1 MSPSSIRILFFICKA
16 FQSWLCLPLHQYL
29 SPFSPLRLKC
39 LPQWALSVHPTHL
52 LLPTLMSLHFL
63 FSTKNDFPSPLH
75 NTLSILWYLGWN
87 IASSRS
93 LPWPLHLQKKQSI
106 PNPLPANKHTHTVL
120 MIISPCLFPSK
131 PLLPCNYLAGV
142 FVCHLS
148 ALPAKVLK
156 SRNLVCHSIPSAL
169 KSICLAN
176 TRRLINVCWMKSE

>member
-106 PNPLPANKHTHTVL
+106 PNPLPANKHTHTQSSWSFL
-120 MIISPCLFPSK
+120 LAYFHQSPCYPVIILLVYLFVICLLYQQKFSRVGIWSVTLFPV
-131 PLLPCNYLAGV
+131 LWRV
-142 FVCHLS
+142 S
-148 ALPAKVLK
+148 AWQ
-156 SRNLVCHSIPSAL
+156 IPDA
-169 KSICLAN
+169 
-176 TRRLINVCWMKSE
+176 